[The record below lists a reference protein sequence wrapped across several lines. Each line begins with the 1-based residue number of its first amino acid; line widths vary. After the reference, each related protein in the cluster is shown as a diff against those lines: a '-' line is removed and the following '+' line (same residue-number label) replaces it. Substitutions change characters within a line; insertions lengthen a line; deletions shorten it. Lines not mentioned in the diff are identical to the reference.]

1 MADVSRPHEAANE
14 SPPERT
20 NEPSPG
26 AASGN
31 SSRPRV
37 WVVLTTHNASQT
49 LEALTRRIFA
59 AMPDGRILV
68 VDAASRDG
76 TGLIADTLAAADSR
90 IQVLHRDARDGI
102 APAYLAGFAAAVARR
117 ADIVV
122 QMDADGSHDPA
133 ALWQLILPIAA
144 GRADLVIGSRYMAG
158 STLLDWGW
166 RRRLISRAGSIYAR
180 VVLGLPVQDLT
191 GGYQAWRSSTLAAI
205 DAEGLRAR
213 SFVFRIEMTSRAVDA
228 GARVTEV
235 PIVFHDRRHGHSRLG
250 SRVVREACLLV
261 PRLGLER
268 RARRGPVG
276 APVP

>member
-1 MADVSRPHEAANE
+1 MADGSRPHEPARE
-14 SPPERT
+14 SAPERT
-20 NEPSPG
+20 NERAPG
-26 AASGN
+26 PAPGN
-31 SSRPRV
+31 PSRPRV
-37 WVVLTTHNASQT
+37 WVVLTTHNASLT

-59 AMPDGRILV
+59 AMPDGRIVV
-68 VDAASRDG
+68 VDAASADG
-76 TGLIADTLAAADSR
+76 TGVIADTLAAADSR
-90 IQVLHRDARDGI
+90 IHVLHHEARDGI

-166 RRRLISRAGSIYAR
+166 RRRMISRAGSLYAR
-180 VVLGLPVQDLT
+180 FVLGLPVQDLT
-191 GGYQAWRSSTLAAI
+191 GGYQAWRSSTLAAV

-213 SFVFRIEMTSRAVDA
+213 SFVFRIEMTSRALDA

-235 PIVFHDRRHGHSRLG
+235 PIVFQDRRRGPSRLG
-250 SRVVREACLLV
+250 SHVVREACLLV
-261 PRLGLER
+261 LRLGLER